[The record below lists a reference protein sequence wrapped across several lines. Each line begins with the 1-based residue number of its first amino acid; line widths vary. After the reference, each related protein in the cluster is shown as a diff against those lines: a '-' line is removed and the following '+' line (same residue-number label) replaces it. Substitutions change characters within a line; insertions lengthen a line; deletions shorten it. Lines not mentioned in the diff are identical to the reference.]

1 MNRSRVRFP
10 EAAPIH
16 LVNGHYAVPEG
27 KSKVADWSFIGQKCR
42 VTPVFGATASR
53 RLGRSRRVSGHLSH
67 LIGMRDEPSATGL
80 ERMLSTRELAEHL
93 GIAPQAIYDL
103 RTAGRG
109 PRAIHV
115 GRELR
120 YRVSEIQAWLDR
132 MSEPASGADGARD
145 AR

>member
-1 MNRSRVRFP
+1 M
-10 EAAPIH
+10 
-16 LVNGHYAVPEG
+16 
-27 KSKVADWSFIGQKCR
+27 ADWSFIGQKRR
-42 VTPVFGATASR
+42 VTQVFGTTASR
-53 RLGRSRRVSGHLSH
+53 RLGWSRRVSGRLSH
-67 LIGMRDEPSATGL
+67 LTGMRDEPSASGL
-80 ERMLSTRELAEHL
+80 ESMLSTRELAEHI
-93 GIAPQAIYDL
+93 GVAPQAIYDL

-132 MSEPASGADGARD
+132 MSEPVIGADGARD

>member
-1 MNRSRVRFP
+1 M
-10 EAAPIH
+10 
-16 LVNGHYAVPEG
+16 G
-27 KSKVADWSFIGQKCR
+27 KVADWSFIGQKCR
-42 VTPVFGATASR
+42 VRLVFGTSASR
-53 RLGRSRRVSGHLSH
+53 RLGWSRRVSEPLSH
-67 LIGMRDEPSATGL
+67 LIGMTDEPSASGL

-93 GIAPQAIYDL
+93 GVAPQAIYDL

-120 YRVSEIQAWLDR
+120 YRVSEIQAWLER
-132 MSEPASGADGARD
+132 LSEPVAGADGARH